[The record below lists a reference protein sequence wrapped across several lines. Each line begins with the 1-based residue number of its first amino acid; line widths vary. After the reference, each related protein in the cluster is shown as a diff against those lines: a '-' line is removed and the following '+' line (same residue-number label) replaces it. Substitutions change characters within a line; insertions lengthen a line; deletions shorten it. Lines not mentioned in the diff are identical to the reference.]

1 MTRRSSTLC
10 PERDTEQPL
19 DPWTGDTDLSETTEK
34 GSCEMRVLLST
45 YGSRGDV
52 EPIVALAVQL
62 QALGAQ
68 VRMCAPPDEEF
79 TELSAREGVPLVPF
93 DRPWCSWER
102 PPTAEERRQRVA
114 DLIAAQYDTVAGTA
128 AGCDV
133 IVATA
138 MSQFVGPS
146 VAEELGIP
154 YRYALFCPDVL
165 GGLDGLGFD
174 ELFGKPIDTH
184 RASIGLPPVG
194 NVGEFLFT
202 ARPLLAAD
210 PVLGPWRGPEGFD
223 VVQTGAWILPD
234 ERPLPA
240 ELLTFLDAGDPPAY
254 LGFGSMRTVDE
265 DGARA
270 VIEAIRAQHR
280 RVLLGRGWA
289 GLASVD
295 DQDDCF
301 VIGEVNQQ
309 ELFRR
314 VAAVVHHGGAGTTTT
329 AARAGAPQVVV
340 PQGGDQ
346 FYWARRAAE
355 LGLGAA
361 HDGPTPT
368 VEALSAALR
377 TALTPETRAR
387 ATAVAAEVRTDGATT
402 AAELLLAGVQAT
414 SSCEG

>member
-1 MTRRSSTLC
+1 
-10 PERDTEQPL
+10 
-19 DPWTGDTDLSETTEK
+19 
-34 GSCEMRVLLST
+34 MRVLLST

-79 TELSAREGVPLVPF
+79 TELLAREGVPLVPF
-93 DRPWCSWER
+93 DRPWRSWER
-102 PPTAEERRQRVA
+102 PPSAEERPQRVA
-114 DLIAAQYDTVAGTA
+114 DFIAAQYETVAEAA
-128 AGCDV
+128 AGRDV

-154 YRYALFCPDVL
+154 YRCVLFCPDVL
-165 GGLDGLGFD
+165 DGLYGQGFD
-174 ELFGKPIDTH
+174 ELFGKPINTH

-194 NVGEFLFT
+194 DVGEFLFT

-210 PVLGPWRGPEGFD
+210 PALGPWRGPEGVD

-240 ELLTFLDAGDPPAY
+240 ELLAFLDAGEQPVYA
-254 LGFGSMRTVDE
+254 GFGSMRTVGADS
-265 DGARA
+265 ARA
-270 VIEAIRAQHR
+270 AVEAIRAQDR
-280 RVLLGRGWA
+280 RVLVGRGWT
-289 GLASVD
+289 GSASMD
-295 DQDDCF
+295 DQEDCF
-301 VIGEVNQQ
+301 VIGEVNHQ
-309 ELFRR
+309 ELFDR

-329 AARAGAPQVVV
+329 AARAGAAQVVV

-346 FYWARRAAE
+346 IYWAGRVTE
-355 LGLGAA
+355 LGIGAA

-368 VEALSAALR
+368 VGPLSAALR

-387 ATAVAAEVRTDGATT
+387 ATAVAAGVRTDGAAT
-402 AAELLLAGVQAT
+402 AAELVFAGDSAHRM
-414 SSCEG
+414 

>member
-1 MTRRSSTLC
+1 M
-10 PERDTEQPL
+10 PNEAQ
-19 DPWTGDTDLSETTEK
+19 TTN

-62 QALGAQ
+62 QALGAR

-79 TELSAREGVPLVPF
+79 RELLAREGVPLVPF
-93 DRPWCSWER
+93 DRPWRSWER
-102 PPTAEERRQRVA
+102 PPSAEERPQRVA
-114 DLIAAQYDTVAGTA
+114 DFIAAQYGTVAETA

-146 VAEELGIP
+146 VAEQLGIP
-154 YRYALFCPDVL
+154 YRCVLFCPDVL
-165 GGLDGLGFD
+165 DGLDGLGLN
-174 ELFGKPIDTH
+174 ELFGKPVNTH
-184 RASIGLPPVG
+184 RAAIGLPPVG
-194 NVGEFLFT
+194 DVGEFMFT

-210 PVLGPWRGPEGFD
+210 PALGPWRGPEGVD

-234 ERPLPA
+234 ERPLA
-240 ELLTFLDAGDPPAY
+240 TELLAFLDAGEQPVYA
-254 LGFGSMRTVDE
+254 GFGSMRTVDE
-265 DGARA
+265 DSARA
-270 VIEAIRAQHR
+270 VIEAIRAQDR
-280 RVLLGRGWA
+280 RVLVGRGWA
-289 GLASVD
+289 GLAPMD

-301 VIGEVNQQ
+301 VVGEVNQQ
-309 ELFRR
+309 KLFGR

-346 FYWARRAAE
+346 IYWAGRVTE
-355 LGLGAA
+355 LGIGAA

-368 VEALSAALR
+368 VESLSAALR

-387 ATAVAAEVRTDGATT
+387 ATAVATGVRTDGATT
-402 AAELLLAGVQAT
+402 AAKLVFAGDSAHRM
-414 SSCEG
+414 

>member
-1 MTRRSSTLC
+1 
-10 PERDTEQPL
+10 
-19 DPWTGDTDLSETTEK
+19 
-34 GSCEMRVLLST
+34 MRVLLST

-62 QALGAQ
+62 QALGAE

-79 TELSAREGVPLVPF
+79 RELLIREAVPLVPF
-93 DRPWCSWER
+93 DRPWRSWER
-102 PPTAEERRQRVA
+102 PPSAGERQQRVA
-114 DLIAAQYDTVAGTA
+114 DFIAAQYETVAGTA

-138 MSQFVGPS
+138 MSKFVGPS
-146 VAEELGIP
+146 VAEHLGIP
-154 YRYALFCPDVL
+154 YRCVLFCPDVL
-165 GGLDGLGFD
+165 DGLEGQGFD
-174 ELFGKPIDTH
+174 ELFGEPINTH
-184 RASIGLPPVG
+184 RASIGLPPVDD
-194 NVGEFLFT
+194 VGQFMFT

-210 PVLGPWRGPEGFD
+210 PALGPWRGPEGVD

-240 ELLTFLDAGDPPAY
+240 ELLAFLDAGEQPVY
-254 LGFGSMRTVDE
+254 TGFGSMRTVDG
-265 DGARA
+265 DSARVA
-270 VIEAIRAQHR
+270 IEAIRAQDR
-280 RVLLGRGWA
+280 RVLIGRGWA
-289 GLASVD
+289 GLAAMD

-309 ELFRR
+309 KLFDR

-340 PQGGDQ
+340 PQAGDQ
-346 FYWARRAAE
+346 TYWAGRVTE
-355 LGLGAA
+355 LGIGAA

-368 VEALSAALR
+368 VASLSAALR

-387 ATAVAAEVRTDGATT
+387 ATAVAAGVRTDGATT
-402 AAELLLAGVQAT
+402 AAKLVVAGDAAYRL
-414 SSCEG
+414 